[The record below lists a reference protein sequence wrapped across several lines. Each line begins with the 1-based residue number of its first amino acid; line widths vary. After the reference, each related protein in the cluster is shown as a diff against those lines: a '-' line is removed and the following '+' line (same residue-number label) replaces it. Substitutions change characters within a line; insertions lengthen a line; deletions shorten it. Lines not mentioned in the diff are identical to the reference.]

1 MAGRKSSEHSQ
12 QLQTFYIM
20 KKPLLLIGGG
30 GHCRSCIDV
39 IEAEGKYT
47 IEGICDTPDKIGTS
61 ILGYP
66 IIAKDD
72 ELEAYINKGFYFL
85 ITIGQIKSSHIRKKI
100 YYYLEERNALLA
112 TVVSPNAKVSRHASV
127 GAGTIVMHGA
137 FVNAGAVVGDNVILN
152 TNCLVE
158 HDTIVG
164 SHVHVSTHA
173 VLNGGVVVA
182 EDTFIGSNTVVVQEV
197 QIGKEVVVGAGSVVT
212 SHILT
217 AGLYAGSPAKSL
229 QK

>member
-1 MAGRKSSEHSQ
+1 
-12 QLQTFYIM
+12 M

-100 YYYLEERNALLA
+100 YRYLKERNALLA
-112 TVVSPNAKVSRHASV
+112 TVVSPSARVSRHASL

-137 FVNAGAVVGDNVILN
+137 FVNAGAVVGNNVILN

-164 SHVHVSTHA
+164 NHVHVSTHA
-173 VLNGGVVVA
+173 ILNGGVVVA
-182 EDTFIGSNTVVVQEV
+182 EDTFIGSNTVVVQGV
-197 QIGKEVVVGAGSVVT
+197 KIGKSIIVGAGSVVVKDIT
-212 SHILT
+212 VEGIYI
-217 AGLYAGSPAKSL
+217 GVPVRKV
-229 QK
+229 K